1 MLRAE
6 ENKMVTHATAFSA
19 LSTTL
24 TNDPL
29 VEQGTE
35 EGYQHSLD
43 YDEFTTVLFECTI
56 LLPQRK
62 DIATPTLAT

>member
-6 ENKMVTHATAFSA
+6 ENKMTTHYGVLCAV
-19 LSTTL
+19 TTL
-24 TNDPL
+24 TNDTL

-35 EGYQHSLD
+35 EGYQQSLVF
-43 YDEFTTVLFECTI
+43 DEFTTVLFQCTI

-62 DIATPTLAT
+62 DIATPTLVI